1 LRLDAT
7 PLPGAV
13 GGRGSKITNS
23 DPNAVD
29 SRASKHGAEGAIVG
43 FMGKPGLFGRDH
55 EAFGIAVTHPPL
67 NGAAPAPRNGHFLDD
82 LAARRDELSPSERRV
97 ADYVLANPQTVM
109 RMSIASLA
117 QTVGVSQ
124 PTVLRFVRAV
134 GLRNYPE
141 LKLQTG
147 QSLASGTP
155 YVHSDVIY
163 GDTLDKVSD
172 KIIDSSIYA
181 LTMLKRGIDLEMLAR
196 AVEILAAAPRID
208 CYGTGAARMLALEAQ
223 QKLMRFGIPVVAYD
237 DTHLQRLA
245 AATLR
250 PGDVALCFSHTGM
263 VRDTVI
269 MAEKARECGAVVVT
283 ITKPE
288 TDLARAGDIN
298 LAIDT
303 HENTEIYAPM
313 TSRVAHAT
321 LIDIIATAI
330 ALRGG
335 PPLFARLRSA
345 KDSLSDLRILP
356 DPPAAPRRR
365 KP

>member
-1 LRLDAT
+1 MTD
-7 PLPGAV
+7 
-13 GGRGSKITNS
+13 I
-23 DPNAVD
+23 
-29 SRASKHGAEGAIVG
+29 
-43 FMGKPGLFGRDH
+43 
-55 EAFGIAVTHPPL
+55 PL
-67 NGAAPAPRNGHFLDD
+67 NGSELAQRDGHFLDE
-82 LAARRDELSPSERRV
+82 LAYRRDGLSPSERRV
-97 ADYVLANPQTVM
+97 ADYVLGNPQTVM
-109 RMSIASLA
+109 RMSIAALA
-117 QTVGVSQ
+117 ETVGVSQ

-155 YVHSDVIY
+155 YIHSDVLSS
-163 GDTLDKVSD
+163 DTLDKVSE

-181 LTMLKRGIDLEMLAR
+181 LTMLKRSIELDALGRAID
-196 AVEILAAAPRID
+196 ILANAPRID

-223 QKLMRFGIPVVAYD
+223 QKLMRFGNPVVAYD

-250 PGDVALCFSHTGM
+250 EGDVALCFSHTGM

-269 MAEKARECGAVVVT
+269 MAQKARECGARVVT
-283 ITKPE
+283 ITKPD

-335 PPLFARLRSA
+335 PALFARLRSA

-356 DPPAAPRRR
+356 DPPQSQRSR
-365 KP
+365 KPRA